1 MDLCHLQ
8 FLRHACKLLDWVTP
22 CAWRHPGLDH
32 GVPDCAAARA
42 AFRARSIR
50 ARGAQH
56 GPWRSWG
63 QHGQGSDA
71 RAGRIT
77 GQTTHPSPPIVAVL
91 AKHHL
96 QRGADGRGG
105 GRKGESQREGGRKG
119 GKKGG
124 GEGMGEMQRGGPGR
138 DRRREREGGRAR
150 EGGRDGGQGSRR
162 AGEAVSVKPTRG
174 GRQAARRGGMQVA
187 RREGRQAARGGAGSE
202 EGTRGRHQRASR
214 QRANSGRGRWLCL
227 LRRTRKSVL

>member
-1 MDLCHLQ
+1 MDLCDLQ
-8 FLRHACKLLDWVTP
+8 FLRHPCKLLDWVTP

-77 GQTTHPSPPIVAVL
+77 GQTTHPWPPIVCRAGE
-91 AKHHL
+91 ASS
-96 QRGADGRGG
+96 AGRGG
-105 GRKGESQREGGRKG
+105 WEGWREEGREPDRGRDEGREEGREGR
-119 GKKGG
+119 
-124 GEGMGEMQRGGPGR
+124 MGWMQRGGPRR
-138 DRRREREGGRAR
+138 DRRREGGRESAGKREG
-150 EGGRDGGQGSRR
+150 GGQGSRR

-187 RREGRQAARGGAGSE
+187 RRGGRQAARGGAGSE

-227 LRRTRKSVL
+227 LRRTRKSVR

>member
-1 MDLCHLQ
+1 MHGDTQALTMASRTAPLPV
-8 FLRHACKLLDWVTP
+8 LRP
-22 CAWRHPGLDH
+22 
-32 GVPDCAAARA
+32 ARA
-42 AFRARSIR
+42 ASARAERSTDRGAAGDNTVRARMRTRDASRARRRIR
-50 ARGAQH
+50 AL
-56 GPWRSWG
+56 PLF
-63 QHGQGSDA
+63 
-71 RAGRIT
+71 
-77 GQTTHPSPPIVAVL
+77 AVL

-96 QRGADGRGG
+96 QGGADGRGG
-105 GRKGESQREGGRKG
+105 GRKGESQRDGGRKG

-124 GEGMGEMQRGGPGR
+124 GEGMGEVQRGGPGR

-187 RREGRQAARGGAGSE
+187 RRGGRQAATGGAGSE
-202 EGTRGRHQRASR
+202 EGKRGRRQRASR

-227 LRRTRKSVL
+227 LRRTRKSVR